1 MKQTVK
7 KLSIL
12 GLILA
17 FAVLCAGNY
26 LNREQRQ
33 LSEKLIRLHVV
44 ANSDSESD
52 QALKLEVRDAVLEKV
67 AKIIDLAEAQGED
80 PKEAIADSLPE
91 LYAAAQSRLEQLG
104 SQQTVGIRLGNELF
118 PTREYETFSLPA
130 GIYTALRINLGK
142 AEGHNWWCVVFPN
155 LCMTASMDDLEQA
168 ATVAGLT
175 SDQVS
180 LITEDSDGYVLK
192 FKSIEILQSIKNW
205 IQK

>member
-52 QALKLEVRDAVLEKV
+52 QALKLEVRDVVLEKV

>member
-52 QALKLEVRDAVLEKV
+52 QALKLEVRDVVLEKV

-180 LITEDSDGYVLK
+180 LITEDSGGYVLK

>member
-44 ANSDSESD
+44 ANSDSELD